1 MRLRGDGCEG
11 QFGRLAQAMRSRVP
25 RKGRLPFRQC
35 GQFRKIC
42 EFQPA
47 IFNGPVDDEARRL
60 RAAVR
65 IQTRTRAL
73 IARRHVDATRRH
85 ARATKIQSTSRMR
98 SKRSRL
104 RAMRRACL
112 RLQSH
117 RRMVCQRRQYR
128 RDLAEKKE
136 EAKLSN
142 QLMKMQ
148 ARDRC
153 VITA

>member
-1 MRLRGDGCEG
+1 MQSNLRRLVARARFCK
-11 QFGRLAQAMRSRVP
+11 QRAA
-25 RKGRLPFRQC
+25 
-35 GQFRKIC
+35 
-42 EFQPA
+42 A
-47 IFNGPVDDEARRL
+47 IAIESGARRARAVRRTRRL

-85 ARATKIQSTSRMR
+85 ARATTIQSTSRMR
-98 SKRSRL
+98 SKRLRL

-148 ARDRC
+148 ARDCC